1 MATVDSK
8 VTARLG
14 GHRPARR
21 GTGGHSLGRKK
32 SGAKPGKAAGGRG
45 GRGRNQQGRA
55 GDRGGNAPRIRG
67 RFRQLLYS
75 ELGFLR
81 KAQSLLECIANSMDD
96 STQPSTGPYYP
107 DVLEVASDLLR
118 RRATTLDGLLLG
130 RLPIDTADE
139 ADIGF

>member
-1 MATVDSK
+1 
-8 VTARLG
+8 
-14 GHRPARR
+14 
-21 GTGGHSLGRKK
+21 
-32 SGAKPGKAAGGRG
+32 
-45 GRGRNQQGRA
+45 
-55 GDRGGNAPRIRG
+55 
-67 RFRQLLYS
+67 
-75 ELGFLR
+75 
-81 KAQSLLECIANSMDD
+81 MDD